1 MHPREKI
8 PGETGGA
15 AVPDPDLMLDMV
27 GLGDGG
33 SELGPDGDG
42 MGSGNCSLAGRGVL

>member
-1 MHPREKI
+1 
-8 PGETGGA
+8 
-15 AVPDPDLMLDMV
+15 MLDMV
-27 GLGDGG
+27 SLGDGG